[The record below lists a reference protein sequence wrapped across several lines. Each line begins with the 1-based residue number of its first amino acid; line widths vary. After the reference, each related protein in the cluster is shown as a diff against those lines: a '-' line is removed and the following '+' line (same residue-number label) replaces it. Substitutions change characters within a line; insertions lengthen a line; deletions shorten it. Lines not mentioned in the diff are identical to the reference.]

1 MPAESEFSGVRRAL
15 HLLQTSCLL
24 GVIKI
29 VAVGVRVLGRAFSGC
44 VGLPGPPKGHK
55 PVPILEPPRL
65 ADAKNKFN

>member
-1 MPAESEFSGVRRAL
+1 MKVRIFWCQTRAAPVAL
-15 HLLQTSCLL
+15 WVSL